1 MREIMTERRQTQQ
14 DWVQIELDERPR
26 RHIPPA
32 TSLSSRSSLM
42 RSLAVSGAPG
52 MCDGESCVS
61 RRPLPSGRDR
71 RQGAYAHDARE
82 RVKVTL
88 DGELVRLDTAVLYG
102 VFDPI
107 VRSYSNKCNGR

>member
-1 MREIMTERRQTQQ
+1 MQEIMTARRQTRQ

-42 RSLAVSGAPG
+42 RSLALSAAPG

-71 RQGAYAHDARE
+71 RQGAHDARE

-88 DGELVRLDTAVLYG
+88 ISGELHR
-102 VFDPI
+102 
-107 VRSYSNKCNGR
+107 